1 MPAVPASRLVV
12 GPHCRMEKAITVR
25 GVGRALSAA
34 KLDIARPGLFRDE
47 WLRLTRAPKGV

>member
-12 GPHCRMEKAITVR
+12 GPHCRMEKAINFQ

-34 KLDIARPGLFRDE
+34 KQDNAQPGHFRDG
-47 WLRLTRAPKGV
+47 WLRPSKAPKGG